1 MIEQQSRPLLNNHDC
16 LADDRRGRPDFGV
29 QGWNVIV
36 FQGLLFWIAAGTV
49 THGLNV
55 VLPTLS
61 GLYGLDYNTL
71 LALATPASWAS
82 IFASPACAWLC
93 EKRGVK
99 FNIIFC
105 LLACG
110 LSFGLLG
117 LSTSFLS
124 FTLLF
129 AAVSFFGTGFAYV
142 GGTALIANWF
152 VRKQGLAL
160 GWCTIGQTLSSAFYV
175 PTLAALFVWLGVRY
189 GFWGI
194 SLMMLLMAG
203 WAWRFIAN
211 KPEDVGLAPD
221 NQPLAD
227 DGQSSEV
234 TASRSYISHIRIRQ
248 LLKMRDIWLIG
259 IATGGIYIML
269 VGVVGQFV
277 PRLMEMGFSQTTA
290 IFYMTVAALIGAPG
304 AYGWGWLNHRMGIKR
319 TILLYVLC
327 WIVAIVINMFAHHTL
342 MLWLSLV
349 MIGLCMPGAT
359 NLSTALIAAKFPRQH
374 YIRAIAIILPI
385 QSVVRCCAFSI
396 LAFGLAW
403 LGGYSGAYQ
412 LLVGVGAITF
422 VLLCCTDTRPV
433 NM

>member
-1 MIEQQSRPLLNNHDC
+1 MIEQQSSPLLNNH
-16 LADDRRGRPDFGV
+16 ADVAAEKRGRHHFGA
-29 QGWNVIV
+29 QGWNVII

-61 GLYGLDYNTL
+61 GLYGLDYSTL

-99 FNIIFC
+99 FNIIVC
-105 LLACG
+105 LIGCALC
-110 LSFGLLG
+110 FGALG
-117 LSTSFLS
+117 YSASFLS
-124 FTLLF
+124 FVLLF
-129 AAVSFFGTGFAYV
+129 GAVSFFGTGFAYV

-160 GWCTIGQTLSSAFYV
+160 GWCAIGQTLSSAFYV
-175 PTLAALFVWLGVRY
+175 PALAALFVWLGVRY

-194 SLMMLLMAG
+194 SAMMLIMAG
-203 WAWRFIAN
+203 WAGVFIAN
-211 KPEDVGLAPD
+211 KPEDVGLTPD
-221 NQPLAD
+221 NEPLNAGTHKTRGYVSD
-227 DGQSSEV
+227 
-234 TASRSYISHIRIRQ
+234 ISIRQ
-248 LLKMRDIWLIG
+248 LLRMRDVWLIG

-277 PRLMEMGFSQTTA
+277 PRIMAMGYPQSTA

-304 AYGWGWLNHRMGIKR
+304 AYGWGWLNHRLGVKR
-319 TILLYVLC
+319 TILLYTLC
-327 WIVAIVINMFAHHTL
+327 WVVAIIVNMFAQQGF
-342 MLWLSLV
+342 MLWLSLL

-374 YIRAIAIILPI
+374 YIRAIAIVMPI
-385 QSVVRCCAFSI
+385 QSVVRCCAFLI
-396 LAFGLAW
+396 LSFGLSW
-403 LGGYSGAYQ
+403 LGGYTGAYQ
-412 LLVGVGAITF
+412 LLVAVGGITLA
-422 VLLCCTDTRPV
+422 LLWCTNISPMDREGEG
-433 NM
+433 N